1 MKTVDT
7 YWANIYCGLQKA
19 YSGEIIDIAY
29 AKELCQKF
37 CNEVKLGLTFTPTN
51 FIYVDGSEPG
61 FIVGLINY
69 PRFPSSSMIIIQR
82 AKELGLI
89 LLKELSQERLS
100 IVTRDRTIM
109 LEKEDLD
116 HPDRIV

>member
-19 YSGEIIDIAY
+19 YSGDIIDIAY
-29 AKELCQKF
+29 AKELCQEF
-37 CNEVKLGLTFTPTN
+37 CNKVKLGLTFTPTN

-69 PRFPSSSMIIIQR
+69 PRFPSSSFAITNK
-82 AKELGLI
+82 AHELGKI
-89 LLKELSQERLS
+89 LLKELSQERIS
-100 IVTRDRTIM
+100 IVFPNETVM
-109 LEKEDLD
+109 LEKEDLK
-116 HPDRIV
+116 VNENS